1 VPSRAILFRHP
12 LAVAGALLATVS
24 AVVFIALVIAVA
36 AGLFEHPYAGL
47 VVFVAVPG
55 LFVLGLLLIPFGMWL
70 EGRRLQHHP
79 EATRDWPVFDLRNPT
94 TRRTVL
100 AVIALTAVNIVI
112 ILLAAKGAVHY
123 MDSPSFCGQACH
135 VPMHPQF
142 TAWQEAPHSEVTC
155 TACHVG
161 EGARALVRAK
171 LAGTR
176 QLYHV
181 LTKQVPKPIPGVADM
196 RPALET
202 CGNCHWPGR
211 DSGDVIKVKREYAD
225 DDANSETATILQMFV
240 GGPGRPTSS
249 GRAIHWHADPDVRIE
264 FVSTDHER
272 QTIPYV
278 RLVGKDGKVKEY
290 KAEGATDEAIAKGER
305 RVMDCIDCHNVPAHR
320 IAPTAEQA
328 VDAAI
333 ANGSISRSL
342 PFVRR
347 ESVRLVKSHYS
358 TQEQGLEEIE
368 KGVRGFYTGK
378 SGVDDAALART
389 IGAVKNVYQRNVFP
403 SMKVTFGVYP
413 DNLGHITSNGC
424 VRCHDGRAA
433 ADGSKIND
441 DCEYCHKQIERPS
454 GGTP

>member
-1 VPSRAILFRHP
+1 MASRAALSRHP
-12 LAVAGALLATVS
+12 LAVAGALLTTVS

-36 AGLFEHPYAGL
+36 FGLFEHPYAGL
-47 VVFVAVPG
+47 VVFVVIPA
-55 LFVLGLLLIPFGMWL
+55 LFVLGLLLIPLGMWL
-70 EGRRLQHHP
+70 EARRLQHHP
-79 EATRDWPVFDLRNPT
+79 EATRDWPVVDLRTPA

-112 ILLAAKGAVHY
+112 VALAAKGAVHW
-123 MDSPSFCGQACH
+123 MDSPSFCGETCH
-135 VPMHPQF
+135 EPMQPQF
-142 TAWQEAPHSEVTC
+142 VAWQAAPHSEVTC
-155 TACHVG
+155 TQCHVG
-161 EGARALVRAK
+161 EGAKALVKAK

-181 LTKQVPKPIPGVADM
+181 ITNQVPKPIPGVADM

-202 CGNCHWPGR
+202 CGKCHWPGR
-211 DSGDVIKVKREYAD
+211 DSGDVIRVKREYAD

-249 GRAIHWHADPDVRIE
+249 GRAIHWHADPGIRIE

-272 QTIPYV
+272 QKIPYV
-278 RLVGKDGKVKEY
+278 RLVRKDGKVTEY
-290 KAEGATDEAIAKGER
+290 KAEGATDDEIAKGER

-333 ANGSISRSL
+333 ANGSISRAL
-342 PFVRR
+342 PLVRR
-347 ESVRLVKSHYS
+347 ESVRLVKADHS
-358 TQEQGLEEIE
+358 TQEQGLMEIE
-368 KGVRGFYTGK
+368 KGLRGFYTGK
-378 SGVDDAALART
+378 SGVDDAALAGT
-389 IGAVKNVYQRNVFP
+389 IAAVKNVYQRNVFP
-403 SMKVTFGVYP
+403 TMKVTFGVYP

-433 ADGSKIND
+433 TDGSKIND
-441 DCEYCHKQIERPS
+441 DCEYCHKQIERPA
-454 GGTP
+454 GGRP